1 MPNPPGYI
9 SRFTSV
15 PDDPVPAV
23 VLEDIPPAKAG
34 GLNLPPAF
42 KTLSEPYYEA
52 AGSGGGGTGP
62 TGATGP
68 TGPAGATGATGVTGA
83 TGPAGETG
91 ATGPVGATGATG
103 ATGVTGAT
111 GPAGS
116 GANASLWSTFSAI
129 QDVNMATFGLNNIT
143 SVNAPAG
150 SSVNITGRD
159 VNISQTG
166 SALELLPAVL
176 NIDAAAGIEM
186 SAGVGIVLAAGAGV
200 NITGGTGVAIN
211 SVGLGNIL
219 IGSANVLGAH
229 TEIEHVKFLDNAISS
244 ATADD
249 LTITDVGTINTVQFG
264 ATGDITTTGDIVSAS
279 IQAPRHVVG
288 APAGFT
294 DLERAADGTLTTQ
307 LNGAGAFGGIVDT
320 LLNPATLSVAGSTL
334 SVSAKNGAGV
344 VTQMG
349 SVALPA
355 VAGNVFSAFTVKTPA
370 GGSTVN
376 ILAAEANNCIMFDV
390 ASSGNVN
397 VNLPNGVPNGTL
409 FYIGLDYTSAIGSQ
423 LTVFPVGGGI
433 GAGREIVIKSG
444 QGGCLFVASGTSA
457 GNVLYIPTDTG
468 AYLATAGGEMTGA
481 LTMVGDSSVA
491 VNAAHINAEN
501 IAVLAPAAAINLN
514 SLTQSRQF
522 LVRPAIGGTESQ
534 LEFATSITAAP
545 AERAILRYDY
555 ALDDTL
561 HVDKAFASDASVAA
575 PTVAAGSTL
584 TVDSVSVKPLITFKD
599 ARTFYVSK
607 QGSDANDG
615 SVLAPK
621 LTIQAAINAGLAT
634 GAECVVDIAPGVFSE
649 NLVIASVA
657 GIVLKGQL
665 QNDRC
670 IDCTSI
676 QGQIVVNCTSVD
688 NLNNNQV
695 VLSDLFIGGQILD
708 ESTKQHTLIISGCRI
723 EADSALNGQAIVS
736 NQTAADGRLFIQDCV
751 VTQEAGTTGTS
762 PLVSANV
769 GFVYIQRCSL
779 AVRADSP
786 CVSVVGS
793 AALVNVN
800 NSGFESSSVSA
811 TAQPLI
817 AIGSSSAKTHAIGVC
832 GFQFLGAAS
841 RPVAAGINFIS
852 ASQTCILSNNTFS
865 LVGVTN
871 AVSFSVGSNPVL
883 VLGNNRA
890 VAGTGSAVQAGAVL
904 SVMSYV
910 GEAAPSGATGATGP
924 TGPAGATGA
933 TGPAGATGAT
943 GVQGDTGATG
953 ATGPQGSVGATG
965 PSGPVG
971 PQGDT
976 GATGT
981 TGPQGDVGATG
992 ATGATG
998 PAGATGATGP
1008 VGSTGATGPQGVQ
1021 GDVGATGATGPQG
1034 DVGATGATGP
1044 QGDVG
1049 ASGATGPAG
1058 ATGAT
1063 GPQGL
1068 QGDVG
1073 ATGPSGATGATGPAG
1088 ATGATGAT
1096 GLQGPAGQSTSFF
1109 QYNADTSTTS
1119 PPIAGGDIV
1128 WNNAVQAS
1136 STIIYASHLTSAG
1149 VDVDVLLAL
1158 LKSGDNIILQ
1168 DESNSNNAQI
1178 WTLTANPTVVPN
1190 TYVAFPV
1197 SLVSTTFIFPNNH
1210 PMLLITSVTGVTGAT
1225 GATGPAGATGATGP
1239 VGATG
1244 ATGVQGDTGATGATG
1259 PAGDVGATGA
1269 TGPAGATGATGP
1281 VGATGA
1287 TGATGPVG
1295 ATGVTG
1301 PVGPGFQVGS
1311 TSTVASGTG
1320 LRTFGSLSTPTNS
1333 FVPGVRAK
1341 ALTSSGP
1348 AISLAG
1354 IVTAASASAITIN
1367 VDESIGVGSGS
1378 AWSLSVEPVVGAT
1391 GPTGATGPAGATGA
1405 TGPAGAVGATGATGP
1420 QGDVGA
1426 TGATGPQGVQGD
1438 VGATGATGP
1447 QGDVGAT
1454 GATGPAGATGA
1465 TGPQGIQGLPGLPGA
1480 TGATGPQGIQGDTG
1494 ATGATGPAGVEGPTG
1509 VTGPQGDVGA
1519 TGPQGPEGPTGATG
1533 PQGDVGATGPTGIE
1547 GPQGQTGETGPT
1559 GPEGPTGPTGATG
1572 PAGATGATGPTGLLG
1587 SLTAGTGISVT
1598 GSMPNLTVSN
1608 TGIVALSA
1616 LDSTMTF
1623 VGTGGSFQLRANPGG
1638 SAVSNIEFAGTY
1650 NAQNVK
1656 DLTATTVLG
1665 ANFVQAGPGG
1675 YNGFKATSGGAQ
1687 TYALQYEDVSSPT
1700 ALGLLRTKLTDAN
1713 VPVAGTQARLFD
1725 QYYNQT
1731 VTLPFATSGASFII
1745 TPGTSITNALTKIIT
1760 QSINPNATAWNFL
1773 TPRIWGILGNITLI
1787 TGTTQP
1793 MRFTV
1798 TYQKNGGTERTM
1810 AATYI
1815 QNSQY
1820 MTVPINNISFG
1831 LPDNTLAANDVLT
1844 INVYAQTIVSMATTT
1859 VTTAP
1864 PFIPAV
1870 VSPLSFNT

>member
-83 TGPAGETG
+83 TGPAGATG

-116 GANASLWSTFSAI
+116 AANAALWSTFPAQQNVS
-129 QDVNMATFGLNNIT
+129 MANFSMTNVT
-143 SVNAPAG
+143 EVAAPTGQAVTI
-150 SSVNITGRD
+150 SGRD
-159 VNISQTG
+159 VNINQTG
-166 SALELLPAVL
+166 SALDLVPAVL

-186 SAGVGIVLAAGAGV
+186 SAGVGIVMAAGAGV
-200 NITGGTGVAIN
+200 NITGALGVAIN
-211 SVGLGNIL
+211 SVGVGNIL

-229 TEIEHVKFLDNAISS
+229 TEIEKIQFLDNAISS
-244 ATADD
+244 TNATDI
-249 LTITDVGTINTVQFG
+249 TITDVGTINTVQFG
-264 ATGDITTTGDIVSAS
+264 ATGDITTTGDIVSDS

-288 APAGFT
+288 TPAAFT

-307 LNGAGAFGGIVDT
+307 LNGAGAFGGLVDT

-344 VTQMG
+344 VTEMG
-349 SVALPA
+349 SVVLPA
-355 VAGNVFSAFTVKTPA
+355 AAGNVFSAFTVKTPA

-397 VNLPNGVPNGTL
+397 VNLPNGVANGTL

-433 GAGREIVIKSG
+433 GAGREIIIKSG
-444 QGGCLFVASGTSA
+444 QAGCLFVASGTVA
-457 GNVLYIPTDTG
+457 GNVLYIPTDAG
-468 AYLATAGGEMTGA
+468 AYLPTEGGEMTGA

-491 VNAAHINAEN
+491 VNAAHINTEN

-534 LEFATSITAAP
+534 LEFATSITALP
-545 AERAILRYDY
+545 AERATLRYDY

-621 LTIQAAINAGLAT
+621 LTVQAAINAGLAT
-634 GAECVVDIAPGVFSE
+634 GVECVIDIAPGVFTESI
-649 NLVIASVA
+649 VIASAA

-670 IDCTSI
+670 TEATTL
-676 QGQIVVNCTSVD
+676 QGSIVVNCTAAD

-695 VLSDLFIGGQILD
+695 VLSDMLIGATISDQSSK
-708 ESTKQHTLIISGCRI
+708 EHTLIVTNCRI
-723 EADSALNGQAIVS
+723 EAPAAGGGVAIAS
-736 NQTAADGRLFIQDCV
+736 NQTAADGRLYIQDCILS
-751 VTQEAGTTGTS
+751 QEAGSTGTS

-779 AVRADSP
+779 TVRADSP

-800 NSGFESSSVSA
+800 SSGFESSSVSA
-811 TAQPLI
+811 TAQPLVV
-817 AIGSSSAKTHAIGVC
+817 IGSSSAKTHAIGVSA
-832 GFQFLGAAS
+832 FQFLGAAS

-871 AVSFSVGSNPVL
+871 AVSFSAGSNPIL

-981 TGPQGDVGATG
+981 TGPHGDVG

-998 PAGATGATGP
+998 PAGAT
-1008 VGSTGATGPQGVQ
+1008 
-1021 GDVGATGATGPQG
+1021 
-1034 DVGATGATGP
+1034 
-1044 QGDVG
+1044 G

-1073 ATGPSGATGATGPAG
+1073 ATGPSGATGATGPVG

-1109 QYNADTSTTS
+1109 QYAADTSTTS
-1119 PPIAGGDIV
+1119 PPIASGDIV

-1136 STIIYASHLTSAG
+1136 SSIIYVSHLTSAG

-1197 SLVSTTFIFPNNH
+1197 SLVSTTYIFPNNH
-1210 PMLLITSVTGVTGAT
+1210 AMLLITSVTGVTGAT
-1225 GATGPAGATGATGP
+1225 GATGPAGPTGATGP

-1259 PAGDVGATGA
+1259 PAGATGA
-1269 TGPAGATGATGP
+1269 TGPAGDVGATGATGP

-1354 IVTAASASAITIN
+1354 LVTSASASNITIN

-1378 AWSLSVEPVVGAT
+1378 AWSLSVEPVAGATGPTGATGPVGATGATGPAGATGATGATGPQGDVGATGATGPSGPQGDAGATGATGPQGDVGATGATGPQGDVGASGATGPQGDVGATGPEGPTGATGPQGDTGATGATGPAGVAGPTGATGPQGIQGLPGLPGATGATGPVGATGATGPQGDVGATGATGPVGPNGPEGPTGPTGATGPQGDVGATGATGPQGDVGAT

-1405 TGPAGAVGATGATGP
+1405 TGPAGA
-1420 QGDVGA
+1420 
-1426 TGATGPQGVQGD
+1426 
-1438 VGATGATGP
+1438 
-1447 QGDVGAT
+1447 
-1454 GATGPAGATGA
+1454 
-1465 TGPQGIQGLPGLPGA
+1465 
-1480 TGATGPQGIQGDTG
+1480 TG
-1494 ATGATGPAGVEGPTG
+1494 ATGATGPVGGSSGQVLYNNGGVASGTS
-1509 VTGPQGDVGA
+1509 
-1519 TGPQGPEGPTGATG
+1519 
-1533 PQGDVGATGPTGIE
+1533 
-1547 GPQGQTGETGPT
+1547 
-1559 GPEGPTGPTGATG
+1559 
-1572 PAGATGATGPTGLLG
+1572 
-1587 SLTAGTGISVT
+1587 SLTFNGTV
-1598 GSMPNLTVSN
+1598 LTAASIAA
-1608 TGIVALSA
+1608 TALS
-1616 LDSTMTF
+1616 L
-1623 VGTGGSFQLRANPGG
+1623 
-1638 SAVSNIEFAGTY
+1638 
-1650 NAQNVK
+1650 
-1656 DLTATTVLG
+1656 
-1665 ANFVQAGPGG
+1665 
-1675 YNGFKATSGGAQ
+1675 
-1687 TYALQYEDVSSPT
+1687 
-1700 ALGLLRTKLTDAN
+1700 
-1713 VPVAGTQARLFD
+1713 
-1725 QYYNQT
+1725 
-1731 VTLPFATSGASFII
+1731 
-1745 TPGTSITNALTKIIT
+1745 
-1760 QSINPNATAWNFL
+1760 PNATAGGQVAITSLQTDTNGIASNNLYLTQTTGALSLFKPLANPIVAYPAGAAANLYTYLVPQFYGERHIFTGSSL
-1773 TPRIWGILGNITLI
+1773 TPTLNYNTNANYTVGLNSI
-1787 TGTTQP
+1787 SLNPFYAELTNGSANTLTVKVRYPGALAVYPPVSTAPTTSAPAGTWSDQLVTIVGGTTTTTP
-1793 MRFTV
+1793 
-1798 TYQKNGGTERTM
+1798 
-1810 AATYI
+1810 
-1815 QNSQY
+1815 
-1820 MTVPINNISFG
+1820 
-1831 LPDNTLAANDVLT
+1831 TLA
-1844 INVYAQTIVSMATTT
+1844 SGATKRIFYNGTSW
-1859 VTTAP
+1859 
-1864 PFIPAV
+1864 FLI
-1870 VSPLSFNT
+1870 